1 MYWLP
6 VILILPY
13 FFILLKL
20 NRNLSGIKIFNVS
33 SDPETFVSVIVACR
47 NEEKNI
53 AYLLGDVALQT
64 YPENLFELIIIDDG
78 SADKTVEMS
87 SVFSG
92 IANIKILPNAGSGK
106 KMALRTGIMAA
117 RGNLIITT
125 DADCRV
131 GINWIRTIS
140 AFYEL
145 KRPGMIISP
154 VILESFSGFFRRF
167 QELEFMSLQ
176 GITAGSAL
184 SGDPVMCNGANLA
197 FNKELYL
204 NHSKNLHDELMSGDD
219 IFLMQSLKTE
229 GKSNILWLESI
240 EAKTTTESS
249 PNLTSF
255 LEQRGRWISKAKAY
269 RDKSTLLLGMVT
281 FAAVCLQISY
291 LIAFLVSPAL
301 LPVFLFII
309 ILKSIPDFLILLNTT
324 GRYGNK
330 KLMWWFLP
338 AQIIYPFY
346 VLSVVAYALIFRKR

>member
-6 VILILPY
+6 AILILPY

-20 NRNLSGIKIFNVS
+20 NRSLSGIKTFNVS
-33 SDPETFVSVIVACR
+33 LDPETFVSVIVACR

-53 AYLLGDVALQT
+53 THLLGDVALQN
-64 YPENLFELIIIDDG
+64 YPENLFEVIIIDDG
-78 SADKTVEMS
+78 SADKTVEMTS
-87 SVFSG
+87 AFSG
-92 IANIKILPNAGSGK
+92 IANMKILANTGSGK
-106 KMALRTGIMAA
+106 KKALRTGIIAA

-131 GINWIRTIS
+131 GKNWIRTIA

-145 KRPGMIISP
+145 NKPGMIISS
-154 VILESFSGFFRRF
+154 VILESLPGFFRRF

-197 FNKELYL
+197 FTRELYL
-204 NHSKNLHDELMSGDD
+204 RHSQNLHDELNSGDD
-219 IFLMQSLKTE
+219 IFLMHSLKIE
-229 GKSNILWLESI
+229 GKSKILWLESNEVRI
-240 EAKTTTESS
+240 TTESS
-249 PNLTSF
+249 PKLTSF
-255 LEQRGRWISKAKAY
+255 LDQRGRWISKAKAY

-281 FAAVCLQISY
+281 FAAVCLQILY

-301 LPVFLFII
+301 FPVFLFVI

-324 GRYGNK
+324 GRYGNR
-330 KLMWWFLP
+330 KLMLWFLP
-338 AQIIYPFY
+338 AQVIYPFY
-346 VLSVVAYALIFRKR
+346 VLCVVFYALIFRDR